1 MDYDGNQKLAPQ
13 MRYQTSMNAEPQR
26 NENYVEPVLST
37 PEGGDTSGVGSSSAI
52 QDNRDSSIIENAITT
67 IRNSIASDS
76 DEDRYWNNIIA
87 DLLDLNPNDPSLPY
101 TQAATVFS
109 RNNAGALW
117 RGLEERQ
124 RRAIGDA
131 IKAYHKSMAPAPQG
145 STSSVNPEPLL
156 DPSNGNAVGL
166 GALREALEKSI
177 FTEFVNAHEAVGDI
191 VDKENLMRS
200 IQSMEDQDIM
210 DTVEAIRKACRDK
223 TTKVLMLDAN
233 GNLMEGC

>member
-1 MDYDGNQKLAPQ
+1 
-13 MRYQTSMNAEPQR
+13 MNAKPER
-26 NENYVEPVLST
+26 NEDYVEPVLST
-37 PEGGDTSGVGSSSAI
+37 PEGGDTSEVGGSSSI
-52 QDNRDSSIIENAITT
+52 QDNRDSSIIKNAITT
-67 IRNSIASDS
+67 LRNSIASDS

-87 DLLDLNPNDPSLPY
+87 DLLDLNPSNPSLPY

-109 RNNAGALW
+109 RNNAGAIW
-117 RGLEERQ
+117 RSLKEEQ

-131 IKAYHKSMAPAPQG
+131 VKAYHKSTAAAQPASG
-145 STSSVNPEPLL
+145 STDNNVSSESLIE
-156 DPSNGNAVGL
+156 SGNGNAGGL